1 MKGKFRWSLVN
12 GPAFLWK
19 MGALLSS
26 KGDGVGSLESN
37 VELKKEVRA
46 NPVQISDNICADIET
61 KVSS

>member
-1 MKGKFRWSLVN
+1 
-12 GPAFLWK
+12 

-37 VELKKEVRA
+37 VELRKEVGA
-46 NPVQISDNICADIET
+46 NPVQISDDICADIET